1 MRVPLKGPFSRAGKY
16 GSRQPLGGYG
26 YLDVAELV
34 AGNVDGKG
42 GTDVYI
48 VGRDLYQNTPARQQP
63 VFLHRSGTSWTSF
76 ADRPVH
82 PLRVPDDGGGQTGP
96 GLSVVGDFG
105 KDGFGD
111 LAVGRGLENTDR
123 GRGSV
128 IVHYG
133 SADGRP
139 KRMQTLSQD
148 TAGVPGASENDGHFG
163 SALDA
168 GDVDGDGYADLA
180 AGAYGED
187 AGRVRNTGMV
197 TVLRGGPGGLTGKG
211 ATAFDQSTANV
222 ADTPEQDGAFG
233 RTLKPADYT
242 RDGRADLLVDVNEEL
257 DGKDRWGLVQILK
270 GSPSGTTTSGAKH
283 FTTDSLKLKY
293 RTLGTYFAG

>member
-1 MRVPLKGPFSRAGKY
+1 MPLKGPFSRAGKY
-16 GSRQPLGGYG
+16 GGQQPLGGYG
-26 YLDVAELV
+26 YLDVAELI

-42 GTDVYI
+42 GTDLYI
-48 VGRDLYQNTPARQQP
+48 VGHDLYQNTSARQQP
-63 VFLHRSGTSWTSF
+63 VFLHRGGASF

-82 PLRVPDDGGGQTGP
+82 TLRVPDDGGGQMGP
-96 GLSVVGDFG
+96 GLSVIGDFG

-139 KRMQTLSQD
+139 KRTQTLGQD
-148 TAGVPGASENDGHFG
+148 TAGVPGASENDDHFG

-168 GDVDGDGYADLA
+168 GDVDGDGYPDLA
-180 AGAYGED
+180 VGAYDED
-187 AGRVRNTGMV
+187 VGKARNTGMV
-197 TVLRGGPGGLTGKG
+197 TVLRGGSGGLTGKG

-222 ADTPEQDGAFG
+222 ADTPEQDDAFG

-257 DGKDRWGLVQILK
+257 GGKDRWGLVQILK

-283 FTTDSLKLKY
+283 VTADSLKLKY